1 MIYMVCTHRE
11 QQARSVTLQ
20 GLAVNL
26 ILTALKF
33 LAGIFGRS
41 AAMVADAVHSL
52 SDTATDIVVLVSL
65 RFSAKPADEDHAY
78 GHGRFETLAT
88 AVIAL
93 ALAAVGIKIL
103 LSGVNSITSVAQGHV
118 LPAPGFI
125 ALAAALIS
133 IIAKEWLYRYTV
145 RAAKRIDS
153 QALLANAWHHRSD
166 AFSSIGT
173 LAGIS
178 GAYFLGPKW
187 TVLDPLAAVVVSF
200 FIFEADPLAAVVVS
214 FFIFEAAWQILKN
227 VWQELSDGSLGAQAE
242 KEIRA
247 LCAQVPHVVDPH
259 EIKTRRIGPNAAIE
273 LHIYVA
279 DDTPFVRVH
288 EITEQVESRLR
299 GRFGPGTFVTVHPEP
314 LSSRNN

>member
-65 RFSAKPADEDHAY
+65 RFSAKPADADHAY

-133 IIAKEWLYRYTV
+133 IIVKEWLYRYTV
-145 RAAKRIDS
+145 RAANRIDS

-200 FIFEADPLAAVVVS
+200 FIFET
-214 FFIFEAAWQILKN
+214 AWQILKN

-247 LCAQVPHVVDPH
+247 LCTQVPHVVEPH

-299 GRFGPGTFVTVHPEP
+299 ERFGPGTFVTVHPEP

>member
-200 FIFEADPLAAVVVS
+200 FIFEA
-214 FFIFEAAWQILKN
+214 AWQILKN

>member
-133 IIAKEWLYRYTV
+133 IIVKEWLYRYTV

-200 FIFEADPLAAVVVS
+200 FIFEG
-214 FFIFEAAWQILKN
+214 AWQILKN

-242 KEIRA
+242 KEIHA
-247 LCAQVPHVVDPH
+247 LCTQVPHVVEPH

>member
-1 MIYMVCTHRE
+1 MSLYCRE
-11 QQARSVTLQ
+11 KQARSVTLQ

-41 AAMVADAVHSL
+41 AAMTADAVHSL
-52 SDTATDIVVLVSL
+52 SDTATDLVVLVSL

-88 AVIAL
+88 AIIAL
-93 ALAAVGIKIL
+93 ALIAVGIKIL
-103 LSGVNSITSVAQGHV
+103 FSGVNTIASVTQGAV

-125 ALAAALIS
+125 ALAAALVS
-133 IIAKEWLYRYTV
+133 ILVKEWLYRYTV

-166 AFSSIGT
+166 ALSSIGT
-173 LAGIS
+173 LAGIA

-187 TVLDPLAAVVVSF
+187 TVLDPLAAVIVSF
-200 FIFEADPLAAVVVS
+200 FIFEAS
-214 FFIFEAAWQILKN
+214 WQILKN
-227 VWQELSDGSLGAQAE
+227 VWQELSDGSLGARAE
-242 KEIRA
+242 GEICS
-247 LCAQVPHVVDPH
+247 LCAQVPHVVEPH

-288 EITEQVESRLR
+288 EITEQVEIRLR

-314 LSSRNN
+314 LSSRQR

>member
-200 FIFEADPLAAVVVS
+200 FIFEA
-214 FFIFEAAWQILKN
+214 AWQILKN

-247 LCAQVPHVVDPH
+247 LCTQVPHVVEPH

>member
-1 MIYMVCTHRE
+1 MKSNNRE
-11 QQARSVTLQ
+11 KQARSVTLQ

-26 ILTALKF
+26 ILTILKF
-33 LAGIFGRS
+33 LAGVLGHS
-41 AAMVADAVHSL
+41 AAMIADAVHSL

-65 RFSAKPADEDHAY
+65 RFSAKPADADHAY

-103 LSGVNSITSVAQGHV
+103 SSGVNSIASVAQGRS
-118 LPAPGFI
+118 LSAPGFI
-125 ALAAALIS
+125 ALAAAFVS
-133 IIAKEWLYRYTV
+133 IIVKEWLYRYTV
-145 RAAKRIDS
+145 HAAKKIDS

-173 LAGIS
+173 LAGIA

-187 TVLDPLAAVVVSF
+187 TVL
-200 FIFEADPLAAVVVS
+200 DPLAAVVVS

-242 KEIRA
+242 GEIRL
-247 LCAQVPHVVDPH
+247 LCARVPHVVEPH

-288 EITEQVESRLR
+288 DITEQVEQHLR
-299 GRFGPGTFVTVHPEP
+299 ERFGAGTFVTVHPEP
-314 LSSRNN
+314 LSSRK

>member
-200 FIFEADPLAAVVVS
+200 FIFEA
-214 FFIFEAAWQILKN
+214 AWQILKN

-299 GRFGPGTFVTVHPEP
+299 ERFGPGTFVTVHPEP